1 MRKRFRSRLLALIW
15 PALLFLLSSCTDMV
29 RDDLDATQTQL
40 SALRKQV
47 ESANQDL
54 AALVATVNELDD
66 GHTVLPDSFEET
78 EDGFKL
84 SFKDGKTIEIL
95 TGHDGTDGR
104 VLPIGVAWDEEQG
117 FYAWTIDYLDG
128 KGVVW
133 LEGKDEEPLRAGVDD
148 GKDGIVPEIKLEED
162 GWYLCC
168 GEEKTKLA
176 NLEELN
182 GIGVFRDAY
191 QDENI
196 IYLEQWNG
204 EVLELSKYVPVRIS
218 FDGPIR
224 DTVLIAGGE
233 KLPIPFEVFLEGNN
247 DEQGLIVTSGTD
259 GTYLSQIV
267 KGTEPG
273 KDTVL
278 VTAPEEFAEGYIL
291 LSASCEGVSALKMIT
306 FKQREATPAE
316 KMIQIRTGS
325 GNDTRTIPY
334 QTNFPYRVVMKSDGA
349 PWLEVT
355 CNAEADTLSFTTL
368 PNENDEIRTCEVFIV
383 PENNPTFVITTF
395 RVIQATN
402 ALKVYDEEGN
412 TLTYKAL
419 DDPLGFLRGELSAT
433 AAGGYANLWI
443 TSPIPLSISVPE
455 DAAWI
460 KATLTPE
467 YGFQRLWVQ
476 VDPLDEM
483 SERRENISLKMQ
495 AGIYSIGV
503 IEVIQAG
510 ATTGGT
516 E

>member
-1 MRKRFRSRLLALIW
+1 MRKRFRSGLLALVL
-15 PALLFLLSSCTDMV
+15 PVFLSVFPGCTDMV
-29 RDDLDATQTQL
+29 RDQLDATQALL
-40 SALRKQV
+40 SALKKQV
-47 ESANQDL
+47 ESANQEL
-54 AALVATVNELDD
+54 AALIATVNELDD
-66 GHTVLPDSFEET
+66 GHTVIPDTFEET
-78 EDGFKL
+78 ENGFKL

-117 FYAWTIDYLDG
+117 FYAWTVDYLDG
-128 KGVVW
+128 NGVVW
-133 LEGKDEEPLRAGVDD
+133 LPGEDGKPLRAGFID
-148 GKDGIVPEIKLEED
+148 GQDGIVPEIKLEED

-176 NLEELN
+176 GLEELN

-191 QDENI
+191 QDENT

-204 EVLELSKYVPVRIS
+204 EVLKLSKYVPVRIS
-218 FDGPIR
+218 FDGAVR

-233 KLPIPFEVFLEGNN
+233 RLSIPFEVFLEGNI
-247 DEQGLIVTSGTD
+247 DEQELVVTSGTD
-259 GTYLSQIV
+259 GKYFSQIV
-267 KGTEPG
+267 KGSEPG

-278 VTAPEEFAEGYIL
+278 VTAPAEFDEGYIL
-291 LSASCEGVSALKMIT
+291 LSAYCEGVSALKIIT

-316 KMIQIRTGS
+316 KMIQVRIGS
-325 GNDTRTIPY
+325 GGETRAIPY
-334 QTNFPYRVVMKSDGA
+334 QTNFPYRVVIKDEDAS
-349 PWLEVT
+349 WLEVT

-419 DDPLGFLRGELSAT
+419 EDPFGFLRGELSAT

-455 DAAWI
+455 DAVWI

-467 YGFQRLWVQ
+467 YGFQKLWVQ

>member
-1 MRKRFRSRLLALIW
+1 M
-15 PALLFLLSSCTDMV
+15 FLPVFLSVFPGCTDMF
-29 RDDLDATQTQL
+29 REELDATHTKLQELQ
-40 SALRKQV
+40 KQV
-47 ESANQDL
+47 ESANQQL
-54 AALVATVNELDD
+54 AALIATVDELDD
-66 GHTVLPDSFEET
+66 GHTVIPDTFEET

-84 SFKDGKTIEIL
+84 SFKDGKTIVIL

-104 VLPIGVAWDEEQG
+104 VLPIGVAWNEEQG

-133 LEGKDEEPLRAGVDD
+133 LDGEDGEPLRAGVTD

-162 GWYLCC
+162 GWYFCF

-176 NLEELN
+176 DLEELN
-182 GIGVFRDAY
+182 GIGVFRNAY
-191 QDENI
+191 QDENK
-196 IYLEQWNG
+196 IYLELWNG
-204 EVLELSKYVPVRIS
+204 EVIELSKYVPVRIS
-218 FDGPIR
+218 FDGSVR

-233 KLPIPFEVFLEGNN
+233 KLSIPFEVFLEGNV
-247 DEQGLIVTSGTD
+247 DEQELVVTSGTD
-259 GTYLSQIV
+259 GTYFSQIV

-278 VTAPEEFAEGYIL
+278 VTAPVEFAEGYIL
-291 LSASCEGVSALKMIT
+291 LSAYCEGVSAIKMIT

-316 KMIQIRTGS
+316 KMIPIRIGS

-334 QTNFPYRVVMKSDGA
+334 QTNFPYRVVIKDKGA
-349 PWLEVT
+349 SWLEVT
-355 CNAEADTLSFTTL
+355 CNAEADTLSFTAL
-368 PNENDEIRTCEVFIV
+368 PNANDEIRTCEVFIV

-419 DDPLGFLRGELSAT
+419 EDPLGFLRGELSAT

-443 TSPIPLSISVPE
+443 TSPIPLTISVPE
-455 DAAWI
+455 DAVWI
-460 KATLTPE
+460 KAALIPE
-467 YGFQRLWVQ
+467 YGFQRLWVE

-495 AGIYSIGV
+495 AGSYSIGV